1 MRDENSKKTKVFAI
15 YCIFLVMEMK
25 FNIFIMLVFAYCMML
40 MFFAYMLFDELALM
54 VKENG

>member
-15 YCIFLVMEMK
+15 YCNFLV
-25 FNIFIMLVFAYCMML
+25 MLVFAYCMML

>member
-15 YCIFLVMEMK
+15 YCYLLVMEMK
-25 FNIFIMLVFAYCMML
+25 LYNFIMLVFAYCMML
-40 MFFAYMLFDELALM
+40 MLFAYMLFDELALM